1 MDPLREIE
9 IELLGA
15 IEEPK
20 IAKLQKLWR
29 AKRVFTNS
37 AIGFKLSPSS
47 ITSRIV
53 TIKTAV
59 NIDDVFDQPPKGF
72 SEVAGYRGTGMK
84 PIVRWIPGSN
94 MIGDPTGATKVVA
107 KKGQQ
112 TIVMNKDTID
122 ILGVGN
128 YEEAFLAMVKN
139 EWTSKSLLRS
149 KPSYKKIDGIFN
161 INKNFELDEM
171 GSELKRL
178 PKSMV
183 ESVGTWNPEIFPALV
198 LKLKKPK
205 ITYQFFENGTVLF
218 TGIKDP
224 SDKDIPKKIFKEF
237 FTEHGLNI
245 SRCIR
250 TSNKGR
256 IVAPKRG
263 ANANNKKF
271 KLADR
276 YNFAG
281 RWNALLP
288 ERPGFYIRPG
298 TNGAARYYPWR
309 IMKKNPQTGQ
319 VLNMGP
325 MNLKGVAPKVL
336 KAFKNAN
343 KPIPNSTRRLFES
356 IGYPLDENSSPKSV
370 VGHSNRRAPSWNATK
385 PGFYVRPGPGQQP
398 YWFKV
403 PTGLASGR
411 KTVITT
417 YTKAGRNIPAAVRN
431 IFKIGNN
438 VKTAG
443 NVREHRVDIGLDGI
457 LRINNRQAT
466 RLTKPELIAIARNLD
481 IAQVNSKMK
490 PTNIIAW
497 IHSKALPAG
506 HKPYS
511 NFNVN
516 VNGVKYTFIGN
527 NRVQKTAGAK
537 RTARNWATIPVSEQN
552 KIAKSLLPS
561 NLHANWNATAKA
573 AKYKK
578 LANYALS
585 KAPLPP
591 PSSAKS
597 SSAAS
602 SSVSSM
608 GSVMAELERTSR
620 INKYKNTLRNILGPN
635 YFRNENAQNL
645 LSRINALPS
654 GSRGAPLKVN
664 IDKTLKNF
672 VKQTLIKRR
681 QEIIRSNYESKIK
694 VPNWLPSNKKQAYK
708 KTLLNL
714 ATTPNAKGKYPIQ
727 KNLKSAMT
735 AWANMHIPKSGHA
748 AYEKENVVTGEIIK
762 VPAWHPPK
770 NVKINIPKRTSPPK
784 PAKKSPKPKQ
794 TKPKAN
800 ARLKKNYALPMTEN
814 VENMA
819 NAIARLGL
827 PISSSNKYSWN
838 RLEKA
843 GLSPRYRNTWLN
855 HVAKN

>member
-9 IELLGA
+9 LELIGA

-20 IAKLQKLWR
+20 IKKLQKMWR
-29 AKRVFTNS
+29 AKRTFTNT
-37 AIGFKLSPSS
+37 ATGFKLSPSS

-53 TIKTAV
+53 TLKMAV
-59 NIDDVFDQPPKGF
+59 NIDDVFDNPPKGF
-72 SEVAGYRGTGMK
+72 SEVAGYRAAGMK

-94 MIGDPTGATKVVA
+94 MLGDASGVTKVVA
-107 KKGQQ
+107 KKGKQ
-112 TIVMNKDTID
+112 TVVMNKNTID

-128 YEEAFLAMVKN
+128 YEEAFLAIAKN
-139 EWTSKSLLRS
+139 DWTSKSILRA

-161 INKNFELDEM
+161 INKNFELDTM
-171 GSELKRL
+171 ASELKRL
-178 PKSMV
+178 PKTMV
-183 ESVGTWNPEIFPALV
+183 ESVGTWNPEIFPALI
-198 LKLKKPK
+198 LKLKNPK
-205 ITYQFFENGTVLF
+205 ITYQFFENGTVVF

-224 SDKDIPKKIFKEF
+224 KDKDIPKKIFKEF
-237 FTEHGLNI
+237 FTEHGLDV
-245 SRCIR
+245 RKCI
-250 TSNKGR
+250 TLSNKPR
-256 IVAPKRG
+256 ITEPKRG
-263 ANANNKKF
+263 VNVNLKKL
-271 KLADR
+271 KLANR

-281 RWNALLP
+281 RWDALLP
-288 ERPGFYIRPG
+288 PRPGFYVRPG

-309 IMKKNPQTGQ
+309 VMKRNTQTGE

-343 KPIPNSTRRLFES
+343 KPIPNSTRRVFENA
-356 IGYPLDENSSPKSV
+356 GYPLIEEASPKSV
-370 VGHSNRRAPSWNATK
+370 TGHAERRAPSWNAVK

-403 PTGLASGR
+403 PTGLAAGR
-411 KTVITT
+411 KTVIST
-417 YTKAGRNIPAAVRN
+417 YTKAGRNIPASVRN

-438 VKTAG
+438 VKTGGA
-443 NVREHRVDIGLDGI
+443 VREHKVDIGLDGI

-466 RLTKPELIAIARNLD
+466 RLTKAELIAIARNLD
-481 IAQVNSKMK
+481 IAQVNAKMK

-506 HKPYS
+506 YKPYS

-516 VNGVKYTFIGN
+516 VNGTKYSFIGN
-527 NRVQKTAGAK
+527 NRVQKTAGGK
-537 RTARNWATIPVSEQN
+537 RTARNWATIAASEQN
-552 KIAKSLLPS
+552 KIAKALLPS
-561 NLHANWNATAKA
+561 NLHANWNATAKTN
-573 AKYKK
+573 KYKK
-578 LANYALS
+578 LMNYALS
-585 KAPLPP
+585 KAPPSP
-591 PSSAKS
+591 KKPSSAS
-597 SSAAS
+597 SSS

-620 INKYKNTLRNILGPN
+620 VNAYKNTLRNLLGAN

-645 LSRINALPS
+645 LARINSLPS

-694 VPNWLPSNKKQAYK
+694 VPDWLPRNKKPAYK

-727 KNLKSAMT
+727 KNLKAAMT
-735 AWANMHIPKSGHA
+735 AWVNGHVPKSGHA
-748 AYEKENVVTGEIIK
+748 AYNKENVVTGEIIK

-770 NVKINIPKRTSPPK
+770 NVKLNVPKRTSPPK
-784 PAKKSPKPKQ
+784 PAKPKT

-800 ARLKKNYALPMTEN
+800 ARLTKNYALPMTEN

-819 NAIARLGL
+819 NAIAALGL
-827 PISSSNKYSWN
+827 PISSSNKYSWSK
-838 RLEKA
+838 LEKA
-843 GLSPRYRNTWLN
+843 GLSPRYRTTWLN

>member
-9 IELLGA
+9 LEILGA
-15 IEEPK
+15 LEEPK
-20 IAKLQKLWR
+20 IKKLQKMWR
-29 AKRVFTNS
+29 AKRTFTNAAS
-37 AIGFKLSPSS
+37 GFKLSPSS

-53 TIKTAV
+53 TLKMAV
-59 NIDDVFDQPPKGF
+59 NIDDVFDEPPKGF
-72 SEVAGYRGTGMK
+72 SEVAGYRGAGMK
-84 PIVRWIPGSN
+84 PVVRWIPGSN
-94 MIGDPTGATKVVA
+94 MIGDATGVTKVVA

-122 ILGVGN
+122 VLGVGN
-128 YEEAFLAMVKN
+128 YEEAFLALAKN
-139 EWTSKSLLRS
+139 DWTSKSILRA

-161 INKNFELDEM
+161 VNKNFELDTM
-171 GSELKRL
+171 ASELKRL
-178 PKSMV
+178 PTSMV
-183 ESVGTWNPEIFPALV
+183 DSVGTWNPEIFPALV

-205 ITYQFFENGTVLF
+205 ITYQFFENGTVVF

-224 SDKDIPKKIFKEF
+224 SDKDVPKKIFKEF
-237 FTEHGLNI
+237 FTEHGLAVTK
-245 SRCIR
+245 CIAVSNQPR
-250 TSNKGR
+250 TA
-256 IVAPKRG
+256 VPKRG
-263 ANANNKKF
+263 VNVNTKKL
-271 KLADR
+271 KLANR

-288 ERPGFYIRPG
+288 ERSGFYIRPG

-309 IMKKNPQTGQ
+309 IMKRNPQTGE

-325 MNLKGVAPKVL
+325 MNLKGVAPKVM

-343 KPIPNSTRRLFES
+343 KPVPNSTRRVFAAA
-356 IGYPLDENSSPKSV
+356 GYPLSEEASPKSV
-370 VGHSNRRAPSWNATK
+370 AGHSNRRAPSWNATK
-385 PGFYVRPGPGQQP
+385 PGFYVRPGAGQQP

-403 PTGLASGR
+403 PTGLAAGR
-411 KTVITT
+411 KTVIST

-438 VKTAG
+438 VKTGGA
-443 NVREHRVDIGLDGI
+443 VREHKVDIGLDGI

-466 RLTKPELIAIARNLD
+466 RLTKPELVAIARNLD
-481 IAQVNSKMK
+481 IAQVNAKMK

-506 HKPYS
+506 YKPYS

-516 VNGVKYTFIGN
+516 VNSAKYSFIGN
-527 NRVQKTAGAK
+527 NRVQKTVGGK
-537 RTARNWATIPVSEQN
+537 RTARNWATIPVSEQD
-552 KIAKSLLPS
+552 KIARALLPS
-561 NLHANWNATAKA
+561 NLYENWNKTAKSN
-573 AKYKK
+573 KYKK
-578 LANYALS
+578 LMNYALS
-585 KAPLPP
+585 KAPPSP
-591 PSSAKS
+591 KKPSSA
-597 SSAAS
+597 

-620 INKYKNTLRNILGPN
+620 VEKYKNTLRNLLGPN

-645 LSRINALPS
+645 LGRINALPS
-654 GSRGAPLKVN
+654 GSRGAPLKAN

-694 VPNWLPSNKKQAYK
+694 VPNWLPHNKKQAYK

-727 KNLKSAMT
+727 KNLKSAML
-735 AWANMHIPKSGHA
+735 AWVGNHVPKSGHA

-770 NVKINIPKRTSPPK
+770 NVKVNVPKRTSPPK
-784 PAKKSPKPKQ
+784 PAKPNPKPKP
-794 TKPKAN
+794 KPKAN
-800 ARLKKNYALPMTEN
+800 ARLTKNYALPLTEN

-819 NAIARLGL
+819 NAIAALGL
-827 PISSSNKYSWN
+827 PISSSNKYSWAK
-838 RLEKA
+838 LEKA